1 MVSVVITKVS
11 FSLGNRFYRLLWNLV
26 YSLFFCWTPVYLFKW
41 RVLLLKIFGCQLD
54 WSARIYPTSKIWSP
68 KNLRLGSNVTIAPRV
83 SIYNQGLIEIGDS
96 SLISQDSSLCASTH
110 DYRKTEFPLLL
121 KPITIGRNVWV
132 CSEAFVGPGVHIGDG
147 AVLGAR
153 AVAKKSLDAWHVY
166 DGNPCQKINIRK
178 MELTNEN

>member
-1 MVSVVITKVS
+1 MSVVITKVS

-132 CSEAFVGPGVHIGDG
+132 CSEAFGDG